1 MINNYTSLWLL
12 LLCRVWVQ
20 IPPMTNFF
28 HFINLFGTYF
38 FTASS
43 ITNTTNNTTIVNHI
57 IQVSHSVHTI
67 LYTMTLTITGI
78 SPWFKSQ
85 PSFTTSKNSTITII
99 STKLNTIVVHTT
111 ELQFN
116 TLHRT
121 LIHELFFPVAIPLD
135 PTQQVSIFKNQ

>member
-1 MINNYTSLWLL
+1 MVFILEEFHWTLSYHMINNYTSLWLL

-20 IPPMTNFF
+20 IPPMTKLFF
-28 HFINLFGTYF
+28 HFINLFGAYF

-67 LYTMTLTITGI
+67 LYRMMTLTLTGI

-85 PSFTTSKNSTITII
+85 PSFTTSKNGIM
-99 STKLNTIVVHTT
+99 TIVSVNTLTVHFT
-111 ELQFN
+111 ELPHIILPHNIQHN
-116 TLHRT
+116 TT
-121 LIHELFFPVAIPLD
+121 
-135 PTQQVSIFKNQ
+135 